1 MVMCIMGSGGTEV
14 RFNEGGLPQQIRPVM
29 VTVPEER
36 LREMESLCGEMIDNT
51 IECLNAAELDWK
63 RTTRRGRI
71 LCETYEQD
79 IRRLRKLRD
88 DLRADLGWPAID
100 CAT

>member
-1 MVMCIMGSGGTEV
+1 
-14 RFNEGGLPQQIRPVM
+14 
-29 VTVPEER
+29 
-36 LREMESLCGEMIDNT
+36 MESLCGEMIDNT

-79 IRRLRKLRD
+79 IQRLRKLRD
-88 DLRADLGWPAID
+88 RLRPNCPPGTTLDELSMGMSGDFEVAIAEG
-100 CAT
+100 ATIVRVGSAIFGARHVDQENT